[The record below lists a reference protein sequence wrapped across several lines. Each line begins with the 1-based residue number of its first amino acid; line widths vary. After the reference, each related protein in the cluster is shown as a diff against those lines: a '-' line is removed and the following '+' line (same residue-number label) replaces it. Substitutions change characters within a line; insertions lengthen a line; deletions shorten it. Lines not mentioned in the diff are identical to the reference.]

1 MCENKFSKA
10 ISTNF
15 ADSNLSIFSPKSPPN
30 SPNTELAME
39 DDLKGV
45 YINDT
50 TYKVRSTC
58 FSHIKLELFF
68 LAVNTLKVH
77 KLKMKFKVHLN
88 IMYPIYSLYNKGLF
102 IINRYN
108 NYFT

>member
-1 MCENKFSKA
+1 MESLKFQCLQVVGWEILCENKISKA

-58 FSHIKLELFF
+58 FSLMKLELFF
-68 LAVNTLKVH
+68 FAITTLKVYQ
-77 KLKMKFKVHLN
+77 LRMKFQVH
-88 IMYPIYSLYNKGLF
+88 
-102 IINRYN
+102 
-108 NYFT
+108 

>member
-1 MCENKFSKA
+1 MESLKFQCLQLVGWEILCENKFFKA

-15 ADSNLSIFSPKSPPN
+15 VDSNMSIFSPKSPPN

-58 FSHIKLELFF
+58 FSHMKLELFF
-68 LAVNTLKVH
+68 WLLIH
-77 KLKMKFKVHLN
+77 
-88 IMYPIYSLYNKGLF
+88 
-102 IINRYN
+102 
-108 NYFT
+108 